1 MEENIAKIIKTW
13 RENYTQFQHL
23 QICYVIT
30 GIISLVLAG
39 LITLLNQ
46 TVGQSILVVS
56 KISFLTFLINAMV
69 NSFLPQTSKS
79 KRK

>member
-1 MEENIAKIIKTW
+1 MEENIAKIIKAW
-13 RENYTQFQHL
+13 RENYTQFQRL
-23 QICYVIT
+23 QICYVIV
-30 GIISLVLAG
+30 GVVSLVFAG

-46 TVGQSILVVS
+46 AAGQSILIIS
-56 KISFLTFLINAMV
+56 KISFLTFLINAVV